1 MIGIKIA
8 LLIFFC
14 SCAHNDPWAASRQ
27 FDSSKLS
34 YSPKDN
40 LRGLSLEIFQVEGK
54 EHAYFQIT
62 SHTINPYEG
71 NPKQALLTFIIGE
84 ASYSDVVP
92 RHEGGQ
98 RISLS
103 EKMQEIL
110 ISSLKENRSVTV
122 HVGGL
127 ETIITAGK
135 FADHY
140 DGLKRAPIQNP
151 FKLSL

>member
-1 MIGIKIA
+1 MTWMKIA
-8 LLIFFC
+8 LLLLFC
-14 SCAHNDPWAASRQ
+14 SCSHNDPWTTNKQ
-27 FDSSKLS
+27 FGSSKLS
-34 YSPKDN
+34 YSPADN
-40 LRGLSLEIFQVEGK
+40 LRGLSLEIFQLEGK
-54 EHAYFQIT
+54 IHSYFQIT
-62 SHTINPYEG
+62 SHTINSYEG

-84 ASYSDVVP
+84 TSYSDVVP

-110 ISSLKENRSVTV
+110 ISSLKKNQSVTV
-122 HVGGL
+122 RVGGF

-140 DGLKRAPIQNP
+140 NGLKRAPIKKL
-151 FKLSL
+151 FKL